1 MKLLEGIQQEHD
13 DVRSLFLQIENDE
26 ERAADL
32 FDQLA
37 VLVLSHHEAEE
48 QVVFDKLPDDKESKE
63 LKLELIAEHDN
74 VRRVMQV
81 VLDTDP
87 EDDHWAARCK
97 VVKEVFAH
105 HIEEEENELFGTLR
119 DELSESEMD
128 KLYKKFEAAEA
139 KAKPDMQKMVKA
151 KMILKPEHVLPLS
164 LKDALTEKKAPA
176 TKKAAASKESKPA
189 AKNKTSK
196 S

>member
-1 MKLLEGIQQEHD
+1 MKLLEGIQKEHD
-13 DVRSLFLQIENDE
+13 EVRRLFLQIENDE
-26 ERAADL
+26 ERAAEY

-48 QVVFDKLPDDKESKE
+48 QVVVEQLPGDKESKE

-119 DELSESEMD
+119 EELSEADMD
-128 KLYKKFEAAEA
+128 KLYKKFETAEG
-139 KAKPDMQKMVKA
+139 KAKPEMQKMVKA

-164 LKDALTEKKAPA
+164 LKDALDGEKKPAPKKKPA
-176 TKKAAASKESKPA
+176 TKPAKAS
-189 AKNKTSK
+189 AKS
-196 S
+196 